1 MSIQKELEGIT
12 VTYPDEIDDLE
23 AAAYAK
29 HGVEKYGKR
38 LKGLT
43 IEIAPDD
50 EQDAILHYGIDN
62 VPFQRLRRIT
72 GYLVGNLTRWNNA
85 KRAEEH
91 DRVKHGVE

>member
-29 HGVEKYGKR
+29 HGVEKYGNR
-38 LKGLT
+38 LKGMT
-43 IEIAPDD
+43 VEIATDD
-50 EQDAILHYGIDN
+50 EQDVVLNYDIEH
-62 VPFQRLRRIT
+62 VPFQRIRRIS
-72 GYLVGNLTRWNNA
+72 GYLVGTLERWNDA
-85 KRAEEH
+85 KRAEGH

>member
-1 MSIQKELEGIT
+1 MMQKELEGIT

-29 HGVEKYGKR
+29 HGVEKYGKH

-43 IEIAPDD
+43 VDIAPDD
-50 EQDAILHYGIDN
+50 EQDAILHYDVES

-72 GYLVGNLTRWNNA
+72 GYLVGTLDRWNNA

-91 DRVKHGVE
+91 DRVKHEV